1 MLGNTRFISH
11 FAHPCIVLYITFIYQ
26 LIADVPV
33 IIYHVSYYF
42 VTCTSCKIYLDKCS
56 KIKKVGEPIVHHHS
70 GYHQGTWMR
79 DPLGLLGPEK
89 IWYMNGY
96 YGKKVLEFEDMDHFK
111 AGEVAKTYTLII
123 LMVLDLL
130 SMDGIF
136 TLTGLYES
144 VWP

>member
-1 MLGNTRFISH
+1 
-11 FAHPCIVLYITFIYQ
+11 
-26 LIADVPV
+26 
-33 IIYHVSYYF
+33 
-42 VTCTSCKIYLDKCS
+42 
-56 KIKKVGEPIVHHHS
+56 
-70 GYHQGTWMR
+70 MR